1 MVSCTWTPTHP
12 NGFTSTAQVH
22 GGADEAEEETARHP
36 PESEPPAGLATPTE
50 DRLEIPGPQK
60 TKHVVSRC
68 STPKEGGRTPLLDD
82 HRFGG
87 PKRPSRSFTTSE
99 PVGSFTPRN
108 RAHFDVSFHLFPPGR
123 LRSCPSAGRAERA
136 IGSTWHAI
144 VPTFQ
149 FDRPREPKA
158 QKPQDFEFS
167 PTTSPRPALSPQ
179 HPPPIGRQVTT
190 ASLEDVGSPAARR
203 GGRGVDGSSD
213 QRKAPEK
220 NHRRERSEILHVHGS
235 SVRFTDGRPKRCFSL
250 APLCNTL
257 APAG

>member
-1 MVSCTWTPTHP
+1 MTTDSVVRKD
-12 NGFTSTAQVH
+12 Q
-22 GGADEAEEETARHP
+22 
-36 PESEPPAGLATPTE
+36 AGLNNFGTCRFFHTAKQGTFRPFRSTCSL
-50 DRLEIPGPQK
+50 R
-60 TKHVVSRC
+60 VVSDRA
-68 STPKEGGRTPLLDD
+68 PPLAE
-82 HRFGG
+82 
-87 PKRPSRSFTTSE
+87 RSERS
-99 PVGSFTPRN
+99 
-108 RAHFDVSFHLFPPGR
+108 GR
-123 LRSCPSAGRAERA
+123 LGMRSCPPSS
-136 IGSTWHAI
+136 STG
-144 VPTFQ
+144 P
-149 FDRPREPKA
+149 
-158 QKPQDFEFS
+158 KPQDFEFS